1 MIGSIRGV
9 RVLQG
14 IRGEKPY
21 DLETVADLLVRL
33 SHLLIEFPQIQ
44 EIDINP
50 VLVFAE
56 GKGAVAVDARVILA
70 G

>member
-1 MIGSIRGV
+1 M
-9 RVLQG
+9 
-14 IRGEKPY
+14 
-21 DLETVADLLVRL
+21 
-33 SHLLIEFPQIQ
+33 LIDFPQIQ

-56 GKGAVAVDARVILA
+56 GEGALAVDARVILT